1 MNLIIILTIILI
13 VGLVILK
20 TSKDTDVEF
29 IGFTM
34 TLTSGMIIAGI
45 LLASLAFMLGRAEEK
60 NDLDTRYVVLSQAY
74 EEQIFENMPEKE
86 ALLYNEITEYNK
98 DVKHILKWIES
109 DWSGRLFYSYDY
121 WHDIKL
127 IKLE

>member
-1 MNLIIILTIILI
+1 MNLIIVLVIIFTI
-13 VGLVILK
+13 GLVILK

-34 TLTSGMIIAGI
+34 TLISGMLIAGI
-45 LLASLAFMLGRAEEK
+45 LLASLACMLGRAEEK

-86 ALLYNEITEYNK
+86 ALLYNEIIEYNK
-98 DVKHILKWIES
+98 EAGHILKWIHG
-109 DWSGRLFYSYDY
+109 DWGGKLFYPYDY
-121 WHDIKL
+121 WHDLKL